1 MSQNLRPDWR
11 ALMALPPSKKQK
23 TTTTHAVC
31 KVRGAGHGG
40 GVWLR
45 NSAFGVT
52 ASGKQK
58 KGCKACLFAIKRK
71 PYKVREQ
78 ARAAKLLREKSDAAF
93 DAHVAKTG
101 GALELRLS
109 SLQLEAQALKLV
121 NEVLPFISDGQSF
134 NIATSYVSRCM
145 PSDMTLNSEG
155 FYSCKIGNNEPWM
168 GLTAARG
175 EGDGSSMLV
184 SFADG
189 SPVLASQLRKKQW
202 RIVQLDYTC
211 TRPSNM
217 NAVEK
222 RVHQLLHDNPGK
234 LWRVDGAGAVRVE
247 EGKTHVYA
255 IALVFGTLPASNGI
269 AALRAGPPDIVSA
282 V

>member
-11 ALMALPPSKKQK
+11 ALMPQSKKQK
-23 TTTTHAVC
+23 TTTHAEC
-31 KVRGAGHGG
+31 KMLVGPHATTVR
-40 GVWLR
+40 LP

-52 ASGKQK
+52 KSGKQK
-58 KGCKACLFAIKRK
+58 KGCKKCLAVVKRC
-71 PYKVREQ
+71 PSAVRQ
-78 ARAAKLLREKSDAAF
+78 KARVAKRRREKSDATF

-155 FYSCKIGNNEPWM
+155 FYSCVIGNNEPWM
-168 GLTAARG
+168 GLTAPRG
-175 EGDGSSMLV
+175 RGKGPPHLV

-189 SPVLASQLRKKQW
+189 SPVRASQLRKKQW
-202 RIVQLDYTC
+202 RILKLDYAC

-222 RVHQLLHDNPGK
+222 RVHQLLHDKPGA
-234 LWRVDGAGAVRVE
+234 LWRVDGAGAVSAE

-269 AALRAGPPDIVSA
+269 AALRAGPPDNVSA

>member
-23 TTTTHAVC
+23 TTTTHAEC

-52 ASGKQK
+52 SSDKQK
-58 KGCKACLFAIKRK
+58 KGCKACLSARK
-71 PYKVREQ
+71 LMPSTVRQQ
-78 ARAAKLLREKSDAAF
+78 ARRAKQLREKSDAAF
-93 DAHVAKTG
+93 DAHFAKTG
-101 GALELRLS
+101 GVLELRLS

-155 FYSCKIGNNEPWM
+155 FYSCVIGNNEPWM
-168 GLTAARG
+168 GLTAPRG
-175 EGDGSSMLV
+175 RGKGPPHLV

-189 SPVLASQLRKKQW
+189 SPVRASQLRKKQW
-202 RIVQLDYTC
+202 RILKLDYAC

-222 RVHQLLHDNPGK
+222 RVHQLLHDKPGA
-234 LWRVDGAGAVRVE
+234 LWRVDGAGAVSAE

-269 AALRAGPPDIVSA
+269 AALRAGPPDNVSA